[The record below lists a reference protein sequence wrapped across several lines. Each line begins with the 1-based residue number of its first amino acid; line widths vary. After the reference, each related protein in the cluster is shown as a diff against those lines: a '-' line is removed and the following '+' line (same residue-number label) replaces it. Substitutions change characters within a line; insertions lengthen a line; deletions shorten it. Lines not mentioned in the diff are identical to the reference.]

1 MDDVKRWADSI
12 RSAEAKLERE
22 QLTLSE
28 IRVGRSRGDEF
39 STLRRISELKATLTE
54 ARARLAAARE
64 AAARAE
70 EAERRPRLMAL
81 APERVAAAERFDAA
95 AAALAAAW
103 AEAWRVAMEMERV
116 DPEHRYHGEL
126 RFYSA
131 QAAMKAADP
140 ELTGRV
146 LDMRVVVDGIP
157 LAVSERLALASL
169 LPHADD
175 GMVHA
180 RSAAE

>member
-12 RSAEAKLERE
+12 RSAEAELERE

-28 IRVGRSRGDEF
+28 IRVGRSRADEF
-39 STLRRISELKATLTE
+39 STLRRISELRAALAE

-126 RFYSA
+126 RRWSA
-131 QAAMKAADP
+131 QLALKAADA
-140 ELTGRV
+140 EMVHRV
-146 LDMRVVVDGIP
+146 LDLSVYGPGEP
-157 LAVSERLALASL
+157 LAVAERRTLAKL
-169 LPHADD
+169 LDD
-175 GMVHA
+175 GVA
-180 RSAAE
+180 NAAE